1 MPPLSEVMR
10 DLSAVLIHNTIL
22 TFLKENVNGE
32 INVLESGINVLE
44 SGMCL
49 YIQDHIEYCSH
60 LW

>member
-32 INVLESGINVLE
+32 INVLESG
-44 SGMCL
+44 MCL

>member
-32 INVLESGINVLE
+32 INVSELVMS
-44 SGMCL
+44 L
-49 YIQDHIEYCSH
+49 YIKNHIE
-60 LW
+60 